1 MIKLTCTSCHKP
13 LSIDETKLP
22 MKEVSFPC
30 PSCKT
35 KLTVDRRQYEAAGE
49 EAEDAALEVA
59 AAAAP
64 VVDDDDDEYGG
75 ERALIVGNDDPAI
88 RQAAKSIGLKPT
100 HFPTIEA
107 AREFYL
113 QEYPKVVFL
122 RPQALTP
129 PPLTD
134 LAPMLTLTPA
144 DRRKGF
150 YILVADN
157 LRTFDGNAAFLYN
170 VNLVLAAKDLGSF
183 RKIFHDADMFHQKLY
198 MSYSLEMKGH

>member
-30 PSCKT
+30 PSCKA
-35 KLTVDRRQYEAAGE
+35 KLSIDRRQHAAEVTEEEAAP
-49 EAEDAALEVA
+49 VA
-59 AAAAP
+59 AAPADE
-64 VVDDDDDEYGG
+64 DDDDYGG
-75 ERALIVGNDDPAI
+75 ERALIVGVDDPAL
-88 RQAAKSIGLKPT
+88 RQAAKSIGLRT
-100 HFPTIEA
+100 VFFPTIEA

-122 RPQALTP
+122 RPQQLTQ

-134 LAPMLTLTPA
+134 LAPIMTVNPA

-170 VNLVLAAKDLGSF
+170 VNLVLAAKDIGAF
-183 RKIFHDADMFHQKLY
+183 HKIYRDAYMFHQKLY
-198 MSYSLEMKGH
+198 LALSAENKGN

>member
-35 KLTVDRRQYEAAGE
+35 KLSVDRRKFGADAAEAAD
-49 EAEDAALEVA
+49 EAIDPVA
-59 AAAAP
+59 ASQQA
-64 VVDDDDDEYGG
+64 DDDDDDYGG
-75 ERALIVGNDDPAI
+75 ERALIIGVDDPAV
-88 RQAAKSIGLKPT
+88 RQAAKAIGLKPLY
-100 HFPTIEA
+100 FPTIEA

-122 RPQALTP
+122 RPQQLTP

-134 LAPMLTLTPA
+134 LTPMMTLTSV

-150 YILVADN
+150 YVLVADN
-157 LRTFDGNAAFLYN
+157 LRTLDGNAAFLYN
-170 VNLVLAAKDLGSF
+170 VNLVLAAKDLGV
-183 RKIFHDADMFHQKLY
+183 FHRIYRDASMFHQKLY
-198 MSYSLEMKGH
+198 TSYELEMKGH